1 MRGEAGVMAER
12 SSGASTVSRTSR
24 ERFAARNR
32 ARRWLALRPALIGL
46 GLLALLGALAWVVYV
61 SPALAARRIEVVGTR
76 RVSAEEVRR
85 LAEPELGRPLA
96 RADVRG
102 VERRVGRL
110 RPVAAVHVVRAWP
123 HTLRVQVT
131 ERQVAAVV
139 PDGDR
144 YALVDRAGVRFGE
157 VSTVP
162 PGVPVIQA
170 AAGQQD
176 AAALRGALDILAALP
191 PSILRQ
197 VRSVRANTPDDVV
210 LRLSGDVTVRWGSAE
225 RSADKATV
233 LAALLRQKGTVYDV
247 SAPDAPAVRR
257 D

>member
-1 MRGEAGVMAER
+1 MAER
-12 SSGASTVSRTSR
+12 SSAGDSTVSRTSR
-24 ERFAARNR
+24 ERFAARSR
-32 ARRWLALRPALIGL
+32 ARRWLALRPVLVGL
-46 GLLALLGALAWVVYV
+46 GLLVLLGALAWVVYA
-61 SPALAARRIEVVGTR
+61 SPYLAAQRIEVVGAR

-85 LAEPELGRPLA
+85 LAEQELGRPLA

-102 VERRVGRL
+102 VEQRVGQL
-110 RPVAAVHVVRAWP
+110 PPVAAVHVVRAWP

-139 PDGDR
+139 PNGDR
-144 YALVDRAGVRFGE
+144 YVLVDRAGVGFGE
-157 VSTVP
+157 APTAP

-170 AAGQQD
+170 AAGRVD
-176 AAALRGALDILAALP
+176 APTLRGALDVLAALP
-191 PSILRQ
+191 RPILRQ
-197 VRSVRANTPDDVV
+197 VRSIRVNTPDDVV
-210 LRLSGDVTVRWGSAE
+210 LQLSGDVTVRWGSAE

-247 SAPDAPAVRR
+247 SAPDAPAVRG

>member
-1 MRGEAGVMAER
+1 
-12 SSGASTVSRTSR
+12 
-24 ERFAARNR
+24 
-32 ARRWLALRPALIGL
+32 
-46 GLLALLGALAWVVYV
+46 
-61 SPALAARRIEVVGTR
+61 
-76 RVSAEEVRR
+76 
-85 LAEPELGRPLA
+85 
-96 RADVRG
+96 
-102 VERRVGRL
+102 
-110 RPVAAVHVVRAWP
+110 
-123 HTLRVQVT
+123 
-131 ERQVAAVV
+131 
-139 PDGDR
+139 
-144 YALVDRAGVRFGE
+144 
-157 VSTVP
+157 
-162 PGVPVIQA
+162 VIQA